1 MRFLRWFYPGVGVK
15 RWLILFSLGVFLI
28 AAGLAVAVDA
38 NVLGQ
43 LEESMR
49 NLTMAATGRFI
60 SRAVRGVFLAA
71 IGAAMALIAVQRIVR
86 TIILGVLPAG
96 ISSIADTI
104 YHRRQLARGPRVVAL
119 GGGTGLS
126 VLLRGLKEYTSN
138 ITAIVTVTDDG
149 GSSGRLREEMG
160 VLPPGDIRSCLV
172 ALADAEP
179 TMQKLFQYR
188 FKGGRLDGHSFGNL
202 FIAAMSELTG
212 DFEEAV
218 RESSRVLAIRGRV
231 LPSTTAKVVLN
242 AEFEDGTTASGETTI
257 SRSFKP
263 IKRIFLEAEEEGA
276 VRALPDAVEAIAAA
290 DLVVL
295 GPGSL
300 FTSVIPNLAVV
311 DLADAI
317 RETPAPV
324 VYIVNIMT
332 QPGETDGLDA
342 AGHLR
347 AVMDQLGPGSVD
359 CVMVPGDALAPGR
372 LQAYDDQGAHPV
384 TVAPRSLEDL
394 RVKIVRA
401 QVIAATGLI
410 RHDPD
415 RLAKAILRLA
425 EVNRSVVR

>member
-324 VYIVNIMT
+324 VYIVN
-332 QPGETDGLDA
+332 
-342 AGHLR
+342 
-347 AVMDQLGPGSVD
+347 
-359 CVMVPGDALAPGR
+359 
-372 LQAYDDQGAHPV
+372 
-384 TVAPRSLEDL
+384 
-394 RVKIVRA
+394 
-401 QVIAATGLI
+401 
-410 RHDPD
+410 
-415 RLAKAILRLA
+415 
-425 EVNRSVVR
+425 